1 MRKYLVLIIAIIIFF
16 TFFNKQHLPLDTPHD
31 SSSSTSTYST
41 DALISA
47 YNNKQSD
54 KIITATGTV
63 SKLLAD
69 DNNGSRHQKFIVR
82 ISPVLTVLVAH
93 NIDLA
98 PRVKALKKDD
108 PITFKGEYKW
118 NIKGGVIHWTH
129 HDPRGIHPAGWIK
142 YRGKVYQ

>member
-1 MRKYLVLIIAIIIFF
+1 MRKHPVLIIAIIIFF
-16 TFFNKQHLPLDTPHD
+16 VFFNKQFLSLDTPHD

-54 KIITATGTV
+54 KIVTATGTV

-98 PRVKALKKDD
+98 L
-108 PITFKGEYKW
+108 E
-118 NIKGGVIHWTH
+118 
-129 HDPRGIHPAGWIK
+129 
-142 YRGKVYQ
+142 

>member
-1 MRKYLVLIIAIIIFF
+1 MRKHPVLIIAIIIFF
-16 TFFNKQHLPLDTPHD
+16 VFFNKQFLSIDASHD
-31 SSSSTSTYST
+31 SGSSTSTYST

-54 KIITATGTV
+54 KIVTATGTV
-63 SKLLAD
+63 TKLLAD
-69 DNNGSRHQKFIVR
+69 DKNGSRHQKFIVR

-98 PRVKALKKDD
+98 PRVKTLKKGEY
-108 PITFKGEYKW
+108 ITFKGEYEW

-129 HDPRGIHPAGWIK
+129 HDPRGLHPAGWIK
-142 YRGKVYQ
+142 YRGEVYQ